1 MTSTPTTALA
11 HLDGSWRSTAAAW
24 LAEVGQR
31 SGSQRT
37 PMEYGRHLARFLE
50 LVDDVTQ
57 ATPAHVRAFAYG
69 EGPSG
74 KKPAPATVIVRLA
87 AVSGFYDFA
96 RRKGLVTA
104 NPAAD
109 VKRPLHRE
117 PTPRGLEVEEVRR
130 LLDVLPDTP
139 LGKRDRAIIL
149 TCVLTGLRRLEVM
162 SLLAGDLTRNGTVFY
177 TARVKGG
184 TVRRRELPAPAF
196 KAIQEALKA
205 QGTPLDRLPAHERI
219 FKLSPQGFYVNLGKY
234 AREAGL
240 GDVTPHVLRHSA
252 AKLRRDSGA
261 SIEDVGSLL
270 GHRSI
275 ATTARYLARLEGER
289 DDGWERAAAALG
301 VK

>member
-24 LAEVGQR
+24 LAEVAQR
-31 SGSQRT
+31 SGSPRT
-37 PMEYGRHLARFLE
+37 PTEYGRHLARFLK
-50 LVDDVTQ
+50 LVDDVAQ
-57 ATPAHVRAFAYG
+57 ATPAHVHAFAYG
-69 EGPSG
+69 KGPSG
-74 KKPAPATVIVRLA
+74 KEPAPSTVIVRLA

-96 RRKGLVTA
+96 RRMGLVTA

-109 VKRPLHRE
+109 VKRPKNRQ
-117 PTPRGLEVEEVRR
+117 PIPRGLEVEELRR
-130 LLDVLPDTP
+130 LLDVLPDSP

-149 TCVLTGLRRLEVM
+149 TCILTGLRRQEVM

-196 KAIQEALKA
+196 KAMQVALEA
-205 QGTPLDRLPAHERI
+205 QGTPLDRLLAHERI
-219 FKLSPQGFYVNLGKY
+219 FKLSPQGFYANLRRH
-234 AREAGL
+234 ARKAGL

-261 SIEDVGSLL
+261 SIEDVGALL

-289 DDGWERAAAALG
+289 DDGWQRAAAALG
-301 VK
+301 VV